1 MPLGHDRAGHD
12 QDHGKELLRGDRL
25 PDARRVWQ
33 CRDWNDRLDRG
44 ASNERLVANLT
55 TAFSAVALLLA
66 CLGLYGTISYGVTR
80 RVTELGVRMAL
91 GAARR
96 DVLLLVIREASVLVL
111 IGALIGIPLAILAS
125 RGVKSLLYG
134 VGSSDP
140 MSYLVAAAALIGVSA
155 FAAFLPAHRAS
166 RIDPMVALRKD

>member
-1 MPLGHDRAGHD
+1 MNPTQLIPAVRKALTEVESGLPVFDMISLD
-12 QDHGKELLRGDRL
+12 DRL
-25 PDARRVWQ
+25 G
-33 CRDWNDRLDRG
+33 RG
-44 ASNERLVANLT
+44 ASNERLIAKLT

-91 GAARR
+91 GAGRR
-96 DVLLLVIREASVLVL
+96 DVLVLVIREAAVLVV
-111 IGALIGIPLAILAS
+111 IGALIGVPLAILAS

-140 MSYLVAAAALIGVSA
+140 LSYIVAAGALIAVSA